1 MLLGQRI
8 RFFRILRG
16 MTQKQLGKL
25 MGYTDDTADI
35 RISQYESES
44 RKPTGD
50 TIDLFAKALHISPY
64 AMCIHSFHCLEE
76 IMHTLFALED
86 MYGLSVENID
96 GKICVSIPEPSC
108 DESFV
113 VSTFLEMWSDIAQ
126 EYREGRIGKEYY
138 DEWRYQFPYG
148 KRPVPVEMSVKRK
161 KRGRK
166 PTKKQDDCV
175 VNDLTHSAQ

>member
-1 MLLGQRI
+1 MTLGARI
-8 RFFRILRG
+8 RYFRNLRG
-16 MTQKQLGKL
+16 MTQKQLGRL
-25 MGYTDDTADI
+25 MGYTDDTADV
-35 RISQYESES
+35 RIAQYESES
-44 RKPTGD
+44 RKPMGN
-50 TIDLFAKALHISPY
+50 TIELFAKALNISPY

-96 GKICVSIPEPSC
+96 GKICMSIPSPLC

-113 VSTFLEMWSDIAQ
+113 ISLFLEMWCEIAQ
-126 EYREGRIGKEYY
+126 EYREGRINKEDY

-148 KRPVPVEMSVKRK
+148 KRPVPVEIPVKRK

-166 PTKKQDDCV
+166 PTKKKDD
-175 VNDLTHSAQ
+175 SAVSDITEK

>member
-8 RFFRILRG
+8 CFFRILRG

-35 RISQYESES
+35 RISQYESGS

-50 TIDLFAKALHISPY
+50 TIELFAKALHISPY
-64 AMCIHSFHCLEE
+64 AMCIHGFHCLEE

-96 GKICVSIPEPSC
+96 GKICVNIPDPSC

-113 VSTFLEMWSDIAQ
+113 VSMFL
-126 EYREGRIGKEYY
+126 GN
-138 DEWRYQFPYG
+138 
-148 KRPVPVEMSVKRK
+148 VER
-161 KRGRK
+161 
-166 PTKKQDDCV
+166 
-175 VNDLTHSAQ
+175 HSAGIPRGQNQQGRLRRMAISIPLRQKTCSC